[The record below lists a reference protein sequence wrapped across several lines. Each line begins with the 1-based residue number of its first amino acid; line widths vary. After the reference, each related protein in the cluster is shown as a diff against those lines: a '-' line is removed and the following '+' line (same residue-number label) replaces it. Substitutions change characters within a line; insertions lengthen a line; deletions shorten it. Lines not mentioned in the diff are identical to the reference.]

1 MNLITIGIIISAA
14 ITIGLVLIQDRS
26 SGTGGAF
33 GGGEGS
39 IYQTRRGVEKF
50 VFIAT
55 IVSVI
60 AFSSLSIVNIYER
73 ERAAAA
79 APTPTADL
87 QAGDVTALDTNGNPV
102 DIKVTPVVR

>member
-60 AFSSLSIVNIYER
+60 AFSSLSIVKTLEICFISKLKF
-73 ERAAAA
+73 
-79 APTPTADL
+79 PISFDL
-87 QAGDVTALDTNGNPV
+87 LNSSHSSSLFLE
-102 DIKVTPVVR
+102 I